1 MIFRHTRSTR
11 HYFVTVLLITA
22 LSLTTQAQHTSLD
35 FTYGN
40 ILYRKNLGQ
49 QLNTLSDYEFG
60 EPVQYAGIIFSGTAL
75 VNKKHGLS
83 GNFLAAKY
91 LPQSFQI
98 NDSVSGKLSGSV
110 FGLTAGFDCFPK
122 TEWFDIIVSG
132 GLNLGRM
139 KLVQQKWDYLRYKDN
154 NLHLKNML
162 ICPKVSLMSKIYL
175 KKFCLTFAGEY
186 AYDISG
192 SRWKEKTLSLGKP
205 ESLTVPGFNQ
215 TGLYLS
221 VGIGYYVPISSRSD
235 NFETY
240 STREEL

>member
-1 MIFRHTRSTR
+1 MTFKHSPAIGHPFFTA
-11 HYFVTVLLITA
+11 LIIII
-22 LSLTTQAQHTSLD
+22 LSLTTQAQQSSFDLV
-35 FTYGN
+35 YGN
-40 ILYRKNLGQ
+40 VLYRKNLEQ
-49 QLNTLSDYEFG
+49 QLNTISDYQPG
-60 EPVQYAGIIFSGTAL
+60 KPLQYAGVSVSGAAL
-75 VNKKHGLS
+75 LNKKHTIF

-122 TEWFDIIVSG
+122 TEWFDVIVSG

-162 ICPKVSLMSKIYL
+162 ICPKVSLMTKVYF
-175 KKFCLTFAGEY
+175 KKLCLTFAGEY

-192 SRWKEKTLSLGKP
+192 SRWNEKTLSLGKP

-221 VGIGYYVPISSRSD
+221 VGIGYFAPLNID
-235 NFETY
+235 
-240 STREEL
+240 

>member
-1 MIFRHTRSTR
+1 MILKRSRSTKHR
-11 HYFVTVLLITA
+11 FFTALIIST
-22 LSLTTQAQHTSLD
+22 LSLTTQAQQTSYDLV
-35 FTYGN
+35 YGN
-40 ILYRKNLGQ
+40 VLYRKNLEQ
-49 QLNTLSDYEFG
+49 QLNTISEHKLG
-60 EPVQYAGIIFSGTAL
+60 EPVQYAGFSISGAAL
-75 VNKKHGLS
+75 VNKKYGVS

-98 NDSVSGKLSGSV
+98 NDSVTGKLSGSV

-122 TEWFDIIVSG
+122 TEWFDVILSG

-162 ICPKVSLMSKIYL
+162 ICPKVSLMTKVYL
-175 KKFCLTFAGEY
+175 KKFCLTFTGEY

-192 SRWKEKTLSLGKP
+192 SSWKEKILSLGKP

-221 VGIGYYVPISSRSD
+221 VGIGYYMPFGTYND

-240 STREEL
+240 STHQEH